1 MTAATATPDAAADVR
16 NPEEIRRSRYLGI
29 TYLVLAAF
37 VLFFFYRWSADLG
50 NFTFKLA
57 RATDPAAPDLTL
69 SAGRTALIVA
79 AILAALGGAQL
90 ARGFGK
96 LNNIVLAVAL
106 ALFIFAFLGWAT
118 AQSALGSFSF
128 VGMMKTT
135 IVRSV
140 PITLGAL
147 AGVMSERVAVI
158 NIAIEGQLLAGAFVA
173 VVVAAPLSAADDTL
187 FLGAP
192 LGGWIGVGAAIIAG
206 MILAWVLAV
215 LAIRYV
221 VDQIIVGV
229 VITIFVGG
237 LTAFLTLRW
246 LAENQELNQ
255 GPIFKS
261 VGLPFLSR
269 IPFLGPVLFDHNIFV
284 FGSFILVAGL
294 TYLLFRTRWGLRA
307 RAVGEHPKAADTLGI
322 NVYRTRYLNVILGG
336 AIAGFGGAFFT
347 LGSVGRFDENMTNGR
362 GFIGLAAMI
371 FGRWHPVGAMAAGLV
386 FGFADALS
394 QTLGILQT
402 GIPSEFLG
410 MAPFIAT
417 ILVVAGVVGRARPP
431 AADGQ
436 PYIKQ

>member
-1 MTAATATPDAAADVR
+1 MTAVATNPDAIPARTTA
-16 NPEEIRRSRYLGI
+16 EIRRSRYLAI

-37 VLFFFYRWSADLG
+37 VLFYFARWSRDLG
-50 NFTFKLA
+50 NFTFSLA
-57 RATDPAAPDLTL
+57 RPTDPSLPDLTL
-69 SAGRTALIVA
+69 STGRVTLFCGIALAV
-79 AILAALGGAQL
+79 LGGYQL
-90 ARGFGK
+90 VRGFGRREN
-96 LNNIVLAVAL
+96 LVLALGLVI
-106 ALFIFAFLGWAT
+106 FIFAFLAWAT
-118 AQSALGSFSF
+118 GQSSLGAFSM
-128 VGMMKTT
+128 VGMLKAT

-158 NIAIEGQLLAGAFVA
+158 NIAIEGQLLAGAFVGA
-173 VVVAAPLSAADDTL
+173 VVASPLTEPDDRL
-187 FLGAP
+187 LLGAP
-192 LGGWIGVGAAIIAG
+192 LGSWVGVLAAVLAG
-206 MILAWVLAV
+206 MLLAWVLAV

-221 VDQIIVGV
+221 VDQIIAGV

-237 LTAFLTLRW
+237 LTSFLSLRW
-246 LAENQELNQ
+246 LAENSGLNQ
-255 GPIFKS
+255 APIYKPL
-261 VGLPFLSR
+261 GIPLLSR
-269 IPFLGPVLFDHNIFV
+269 IPLIGPILFDHNIFV
-284 FGSFILVAGL
+284 FGAFIFVALL
-294 TYLLFRTRWGLRA
+294 TFLLFRTRWGLRA
-307 RAVGEHPKAADTLGI
+307 RAVGEHPKAADTVGV

-410 MAPFIAT
+410 MAPFIVT
-417 ILVVAGVVGRARPP
+417 ILVVAGLVGRARPP

-436 PYIKQ
+436 PYVKE